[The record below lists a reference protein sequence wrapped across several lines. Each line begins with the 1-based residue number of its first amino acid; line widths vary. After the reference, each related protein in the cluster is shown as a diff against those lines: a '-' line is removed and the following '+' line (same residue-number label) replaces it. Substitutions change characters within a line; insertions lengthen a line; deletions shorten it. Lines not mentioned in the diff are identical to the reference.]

1 MTGVFLAIEGIDGSG
16 KTTVAK
22 HIFDFLKERG
32 VDAVLTQEPTKGPIG
47 DVIRKSLKNL
57 ELHPYQRALL
67 FAADRHG
74 HVSDV
79 VMPALEEGKWV
90 ITDRYLYSSLAYQGA
105 EGVDMAFLRF
115 INGFAPDAD
124 MVIHLEVPP
133 DVGVS
138 RLKNHDRFED
148 TEFLR
153 KVKAT
158 FDDILPRNTVTIDG
172 GKPIEN
178 VLQKVEDVVLGM
190 LGDQGKPF
198 P

>member
-22 HIFDFLKERG
+22 HIHEFLKERG
-32 VDAVLTQEPTKGPIG
+32 IEAVLTQEPTKGPIG
-47 DVIRKSLKNL
+47 DVIRKSLANL
-57 ELHPYQRALL
+57 DLHPYQRALL

-74 HVSDV
+74 HVTDV
-79 VMPALEEGKWV
+79 VMPALQEGKWV
-90 ITDRYLYSSLAYQGA
+90 VTDRYLYSSLAYQGA

-115 INGFAPDAD
+115 INGFAPDTD
-124 MVIHLEVPP
+124 RVIHLEVPP

-153 KVKAT
+153 KVKAA
-158 FDDILPRNTVTIDG
+158 FDGVLPRNTVTIDG
-172 GKPIEN
+172 GRPLEN
-178 VLQKVEDVVLGM
+178 VLQKAEDVVLE
-190 LGDQGKPF
+190 LLEH
-198 P
+198 

>member
-22 HIFDFLKERG
+22 HIHDFLTERG
-32 VDAVLTQEPTKGPIG
+32 IEVILTQEPTKGPIG
-47 DVIRKSLKNL
+47 DVIRKSLGKL

-74 HVSDV
+74 HVTDV
-79 VMPALEEGKWV
+79 VMPALQEGKWV
-90 ITDRYLYSSLAYQGA
+90 VTDRYLYSSLAYQGA

-124 MVIHLEVPP
+124 AVIHLEVPP
-133 DVGVS
+133 DIGVS

-153 KVKAT
+153 KVKAV
-158 FDDILPRNTVTIDG
+158 FEEILPRNTVTIDA
-172 GKPIEN
+172 GKPIET
-178 VLQKVEDVVLGM
+178 VLGKAEEVVLEM
-190 LGDQGKPF
+190 LED
-198 P
+198 

>member
-1 MTGVFLAIEGIDGSG
+1 MTGAFLAIEGIDGSG

-22 HIFDFLKERG
+22 YIHQFLTDRG
-32 VDAVLTQEPTKGPIG
+32 IEVILTQEPTKGPIG
-47 DVIRKSLKNL
+47 DVIRKSLGKL
-57 ELHPYQRALL
+57 ELTPYQRALL

-74 HVSDV
+74 HVQNV

-90 ITDRYLYSSLAYQGA
+90 VTDRYLYSSLAYQGA

-124 MVIHLEVPP
+124 AVIHLEVPP
-133 DVGVS
+133 DIGVS

-153 KVKAT
+153 KVKAV
-158 FDDILPRNTVTIDG
+158 FDEILPRNTVSIDA
-172 GKPIEN
+172 GKPIET
-178 VLQKVEDVVLGM
+178 VLGKAEEVVLEM
-190 LGDQGKPF
+190 LED
-198 P
+198 

>member
-22 HIFDFLKERG
+22 HIFDLLQERG
-32 VDAVLTQEPTKGPIG
+32 VEAILTQEPTKGPIG
-47 DVIRKSLKNL
+47 DVIRKSLATL

-67 FAADRHG
+67 FAADRYG

-79 VMPALEEGKWV
+79 VMPALEEDKWV
-90 ITDRYLYSSLAYQGA
+90 VTDRYLYSSLAYQGA

-124 MVIHLEVPP
+124 SVIHLEVPP

-153 KVKAT
+153 TVKAT
-158 FDDILPRNTVTIDG
+158 FEEILPRNTVTIDA
-172 GKPIEN
+172 GKPLDR
-178 VLQKVEDVVLGM
+178 VLQETTDHVVGM
-190 LGDQGKPF
+190 LER
-198 P
+198 